1 MLVFKGNMLFFVYL
15 VYYIY
20 IALSAEIDHK
30 EMMKISQNLSQRR
43 KTTQRNNK
51 KLCERK
57 NAYSKSVVR

>member
-30 EMMKISQNLSQRR
+30 ETMKISQNLSQRR
-43 KTTQRNNK
+43 NVAK
-51 KLCERK
+51 K
-57 NAYSKSVVR
+57 